1 MVVVERENNIFKRAV
16 IFSVA
21 VHVSLFIIILIS
33 PYLPKS
39 SKKGMIHYVN
49 LISIPGGGGGGGGS
63 PAGTVV
69 NETIAETE
77 VPKRETLRDLTT
89 PQVLEQ
95 KEASTFRHPVDKP
108 KREPKAKPDRKA
120 VIQKTQTTSSKETK
134 GDTTS
139 GEGSGVRFGIGP
151 GSGGGGGLG
160 SEFSSQIGL
169 SNFPYMY
176 YLQILQSRISSNWY
190 KSQLKT
196 GSSKDAYTSVF
207 FRIYRDGS
215 ISTPNV
221 RESSGIR
228 SLDLSAIRAI
238 HSSAPFPPLPQGYE
252 EGYLGITLIF
262 EHSK

>member
-1 MVVVERENNIFKRAV
+1 MVAVERENILFKRAV

-21 VHVSLFIIILIS
+21 IHVIIFIIILIS

-49 LISIPGGGGGGGGS
+49 LISVPGGGGGGGS
-63 PAGTVV
+63 PTGTVV

-89 PQVLEQ
+89 PQVLDQ
-95 KEASTFRHPVDKP
+95 KEPSAFRHPVDKP
-108 KREPKAKPDRKA
+108 KREPKQKPDRKA
-120 VIQKTQTTSSKETK
+120 VIQKSQPSSKESK
-134 GDTTS
+134 GDAGS
-139 GEGSGVRFGIGP
+139 GEGGGVRLGIGP
-151 GSGGGGGLG
+151 GSGGGGGSG

-169 SNFPYMY
+169 SHFPYMY
-176 YLQILQSRISSNWY
+176 YLQILQSRISSNWF
-190 KSQLKT
+190 KSQMKT
-196 GSSKDAYTSVF
+196 GSSKDSYTSVF

-215 ISTPNV
+215 ISAPSV

-238 HSSAPFPPLPQGYE
+238 NSSAPFPPLPQGYE